1 MNRESG
7 FTLIEAL
14 IAMLILVVGII
25 AIANLFVV
33 AASSNQIGN
42 YTTVTTATASDVME
56 KLKAIPFVNLTTYTG
71 PYDAAD
77 PWNRAPCTSPP
88 ATTCPD
94 PDDWAE
100 TTSNWST
107 LSLTACDV
115 TNLATAQGCTTT
127 IPGVGT
133 VITRWKI
140 IDPGAGGTLTRF
152 ILVRSEVQGLLG
164 RSTRAQFATFRAC
177 VANSCP

>member
-14 IAMLILVVGII
+14 IAMIILIVGLV

-33 AASSNQIGN
+33 ASSSNQIGN

-56 KLKAIPFVNLTTYTG
+56 KLKAVPFVNLTTYTG
-71 PYDAAD
+71 PYFAAD
-77 PWNRAPCTSPP
+77 PWNPPCPP
-88 ATTCPD
+88 PFVSCPD
-94 PDDWAE
+94 HWAE
-100 TTSNWST
+100 DTTNWST
-107 LSLTACDV
+107 LTLTACDV

-127 IPGVGT
+127 LPGVGT
-133 VITRWKI
+133 VITRWKV
-140 IDPGAGGTLTRF
+140 IDPGAGGIPTRF

-164 RSTRAQFATFRAC
+164 RSTRAQFSTFRAC
-177 VANSCP
+177 VASSCP